1 MGGRRAKSL
10 SQIVGKGLEKQQA
23 GFMRAV
29 GKNDPEGIAT
39 SSAELVAK
47 SGKISDILYYA
58 SKLADFVVKE
68 AESKQDLSHE
78 ERLKLVRR
86 EWSRIK
92 KEENIED
99 DPITTDVIVFA
110 AAKALGKGRK

>member
-10 SQIVGKGLEKQQA
+10 SEIVGEGLGSQQA

-29 GKNDPEGIAT
+29 GKSDPESIAT
-39 SSAELVAK
+39 SSVELAAE
-47 SGKISDILYYA
+47 SDRITDILQYA
-58 SKLADFVVKE
+58 SKLTDFVVKE
-68 AESKQDLSHE
+68 AKSSQDLNHD

-92 KEENIED
+92 KKENIKD
-99 DPITTDVIVFA
+99 DRVITDIIVA
-110 AAKALGKGRK
+110 AAVKALGKGRK

>member
-10 SQIVGKGLEKQQA
+10 SQIVGEGLGRQQA

-29 GKNDPEGIAT
+29 GKSDPEGIAT
-39 SSAELVAK
+39 SSAELAAE
-47 SGKISDILYYA
+47 SGRITDILYYA

-68 AESKQDLSHE
+68 AESAQDLNHD

-92 KEENIED
+92 KKENIED
-99 DPITTDVIVFA
+99 DQVITDIIVSA
-110 AAKALGKGRK
+110 AVKAIGKGRK